1 MEIDMSWTT
10 YEFEDVTVT
19 LNKRTMTAEGVV
31 NVRYTIHDP
40 DRSVGEMYRYAEIEA
55 YDDIEVDIYDEEAD
69 ITIGT
74 TVKPGHP
81 MHDEI
86 ILQLDEDFIL
96 EKCME
101 DD

>member
-10 YEFEDVTVT
+10 YEFDEVTVT
-19 LNKRTMTAEGVV
+19 VDGRTLTAEGVI
-31 NVRYTIHDP
+31 NVRYTMHDP

-55 YDDIEVDIYDEEAD
+55 YDDIEVDIYDDDANTI
-69 ITIGT
+69 ITT
-74 TVKPGHP
+74 TLKAGHP

-96 EKCME
+96 EKCM
-101 DD
+101 DDD